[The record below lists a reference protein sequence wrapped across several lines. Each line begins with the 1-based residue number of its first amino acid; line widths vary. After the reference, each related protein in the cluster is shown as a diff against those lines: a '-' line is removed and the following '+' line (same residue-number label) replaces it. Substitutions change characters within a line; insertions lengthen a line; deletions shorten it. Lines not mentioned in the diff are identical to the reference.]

1 MKLKRGVFDKLISSY
16 ISIIIWKVLSMN
28 NIITVVIEN
37 AEKNYQLP
45 NFVIFF
51 LAEHYDTY

>member
-1 MKLKRGVFDKLISSY
+1 
-16 ISIIIWKVLSMN
+16 MN

-37 AEKNYQLP
+37 AEKKQNYQLP